1 MTVSEVKGFGS
12 QKGHREVYA
21 YFSAAEEK
29 QLEQRTTQATRH
41 PGWHAAFQSSSISRE
56 PSCTP
61 AATPSA
67 LLALGLRSHIDIP
80 ALSTIFKHPDDLKKG
95 GNEDSREEPVRQARG
110 LFARSSRQEDEGGG
124 RRALHRAASP
134 AN

>member
-1 MTVSEVKGFGS
+1 M
-12 QKGHREVYA
+12 

-80 ALSTIFKHPDDLKKG
+80 VLSTIFKHPVDLKKG
-95 GNEDSREEPVRQARG
+95 GNEDSREEPARQARG
-110 LFARSSRQEDEGGG
+110 LFARSSRQEDEV
-124 RRALHRAASP
+124 REVTITNCVSTDTTACHPQSP
-134 AN
+134 RHSG